1 MLSCT
6 MSSADSSL
14 RTWYRARLKARFSAL
29 LRNSLSSRS
38 VANLVQ
44 FVCSEAQKWDCK
56 RWKCPFSSNYRIN
69 KVGCWLEAGAR
80 CDNLALQHQK
90 ANGSLLGADSVRLWL
105 WPQVL
110 TQLHK
115 CLRKGTQGISL
126 EKFTKVHHGNYI
138 CPWGV

>member
-1 MLSCT
+1 MGLQTLEVSFLVELSHQQ
-6 MSSADSSL
+6 
-14 RTWYRARLKARFSAL
+14 
-29 LRNSLSSRS
+29 SR
-38 VANLVQ
+38 VLVR
-44 FVCSEAQKWDCK
+44 S
-56 RWKCPFSSNYRIN
+56 
-69 KVGCWLEAGAR
+69 GAR